1 MPCWSD
7 LWSRI
12 LGLAL
17 PGLVLVVI
25 VLLLWAPAIRWR
37 WLRILL
43 RIVGGSAAL
52 FVLVGAS
59 IGLLLSG
66 DPKPHYRTLDSP
78 NALNRATLMYES
90 GFLGRDFSS
99 IELTKKGFCK
109 HFTAYEYA
117 GPSDLTVTTLI
128 WLDDSHLQIEYH
140 ADPDRY
146 RHCEA
151 RVGDIIITCTPRK
164 AETN

>member
-1 MPCWSD
+1 MACWPD

-12 LGLAL
+12 SGLAL

-43 RIVGGSAAL
+43 RIVGGGSAAL
-52 FVLVGAS
+52 LVLVAS
-59 IGLLLSG
+59 VAFLLSG
-66 DPKPHYRTLDSP
+66 PKPKYRALDSP
-78 NALNRATLMYES
+78 NGLNRATLMYAS

-99 IELTKKGFCK
+99 VELTKKGFCK
-109 HFTAYEYA
+109 HFTAYKYD
-117 GPSDLTVTTLI
+117 GPSDLTGTTLI
-128 WLDDSHLQIEYH
+128 WLDDSHLQIQYH
-140 ADPDRY
+140 ADPSRY
-146 RHCEA
+146 QHCETRA
-151 RVGDIIITCTPRK
+151 ADITITCTPLK